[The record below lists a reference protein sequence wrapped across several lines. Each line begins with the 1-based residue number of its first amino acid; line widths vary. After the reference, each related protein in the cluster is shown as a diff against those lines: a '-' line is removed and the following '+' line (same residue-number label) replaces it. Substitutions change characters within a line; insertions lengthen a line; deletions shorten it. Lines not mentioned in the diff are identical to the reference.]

1 MKKAKQGEQD
11 DLRPKYERSDFPGH
25 MARGKYVAR
34 LRKTSNIVVLRP
46 EVAAAFP
53 NDEAVNEALLSL
65 IKVARASTR
74 LTKRSSGR
82 GSKRRA
88 A

>member
-1 MKKAKQGEQD
+1 MKKAKRGELD
-11 DLRPKYERSDFPGH
+11 DLRPRYERSDFPGP
-25 MARGKYVAR
+25 MTRGKYAAR
-34 LRKTSNIVVLRP
+34 LRKASNIVILQP

-82 GSKRRA
+82 GAKRRA